1 MHTLQVAP
9 WRDLGYVASTRSPQL
24 DARLFSSPRASA
36 DLYKL
41 LLPPRNDTRPYRAQL
56 QTPVLAKYRQHGH
69 HIRYEAVKTPSCEL
83 PSGFRPEHT
92 GAPLPAFAGQPS
104 VNMDDPG
111 WAWPAW
117 KFGMKRDDLFTTLHD
132 RYNTFS
138 YTLQDPEAFHHD
150 VSEIAHD
157 ADSSEQ
163 FHRLMA
169 DRQQQRLRELNE
181 TLETL
186 AVEIIA
192 NPKLMGSEQWQ
203 HALQMFRTKSY
214 DSIVR
219 YFASYLPDDYLDRH
233 ESQSTSSYSSFS
245 EADSIHTVST
255 KASSADGASSH
266 FLDDDFF
273 PNGPVMTVEPCTF
286 EHDAHHDTNA
296 EGPLSPPHSE
306 ATHSE
311 CSASSPSDAESP
323 AYSSTNPPSRSM
335 SFSGSESGH
344 LGPELMRRRF
354 DCHDDETWQ
363 PDDCD
368 TSVTSVCD
376 SAETRSSCD
385 DGVADVAD
393 DKTPGCQPLYF
404 EDDDE
409 FPAAQYPDD
418 EFDLL
423 DTPSASKDALESDT
437 PTPRQESIAT
447 SYLEYKSMAARKLSP
462 HRRSP
467 SPKSHLVHQAT
478 GILAREVR
486 RSPEEAMSKIQKPF
500 QDPLRKRPKGK
511 RRLD

>member
-1 MHTLQVAP
+1 M
-9 WRDLGYVASTRSPQL
+9 R
-24 DARLFSSPRASA
+24 
-36 DLYKL
+36 
-41 LLPPRNDTRPYRAQL
+41 
-56 QTPVLAKYRQHGH
+56 
-69 HIRYEAVKTPSCEL
+69 SCEDAL
-83 PSGFRPEHT
+83 VRIAHWASPEYT
-92 GAPLPAFAGQPS
+92 GAPLPAFAGCHSS

-150 VSEIAHD
+150 VYEISRD
-157 ADSSEQ
+157 ADTTEQ

-181 TLETL
+181 SLETL

-245 EADSIHTVST
+245 EADSTHTMST
-255 KASSADGASSH
+255 KASSADDAPSP
-266 FLDDDFF
+266 FLDDDYF
-273 PNGPVMTVEPCTF
+273 PDGPVMTVEPCIF
-286 EHDAHHDTNA
+286 ERDAHP
-296 EGPLSPPHSE
+296 EGPLSPPQSE

-323 AYSSTNPPSRSM
+323 AYSTNPPSRSM

-344 LGPELMRRRF
+344 LGSELMRRRF
-354 DCHDDETWQ
+354 DCHDDDETSQ
-363 PDDCD
+363 SDCD

-376 SAETRSSCD
+376 SAESQFSC
-385 DGVADVAD
+385 DGVADEKTQAD
-393 DKTPGCQPLYF
+393 QPLYF
-404 EDDDE
+404 EEEDE
-409 FPAAQYPDD
+409 FPPAQYPDD
-418 EFDLL
+418 EFDFL
-423 DTPSASKDALESDT
+423 DTPSASNDTLESDT
-437 PTPRQESIAT
+437 PTPRQEPVATT
-447 SYLEYKSMAARKLSP
+447 SYMEYKSTAARRLPSP
-462 HRRSP
+462 RRRSP
-467 SPKSHLVHQAT
+467 SPKSQLVHRAT
-478 GILAREVR
+478 GNLAREVR
-486 RSPEEAMSKIQKPF
+486 RSPEEAMSKIQKPL

-511 RRLD
+511 RRVA

>member
-1 MHTLQVAP
+1 
-9 WRDLGYVASTRSPQL
+9 
-24 DARLFSSPRASA
+24 
-36 DLYKL
+36 
-41 LLPPRNDTRPYRAQL
+41 
-56 QTPVLAKYRQHGH
+56 
-69 HIRYEAVKTPSCEL
+69 
-83 PSGFRPEHT
+83 
-92 GAPLPAFAGQPS
+92 
-104 VNMDDPG
+104 MDDPG

-150 VSEIAHD
+150 VYEISRD
-157 ADSSEQ
+157 ADTSEQ

-169 DRQQQRLRELNE
+169 DRQQQRLRELSE
-181 TLETL
+181 SLETL

-219 YFASYLPDDYLDRH
+219 YFASYLPGDYLDRH
-233 ESQSTSSYSSFS
+233 ESHSTSSYSSFS

-255 KASSADGASSH
+255 EASSADDAPSP
-266 FLDDDFF
+266 FLDDDDFF

-286 EHDAHHDTNA
+286 EHDAHRDTNP
-296 EGPLSPPHSE
+296 EGPLSPPQSE

-311 CSASSPSDAESP
+311 CSASSSDAESP
-323 AYSSTNPPSRSM
+323 AYSATNPPSRSM

-354 DCHDDETWQ
+354 DCHDDDETSQ
-363 PDDCD
+363 SDCD

-376 SAETRSSCD
+376 SAETPSSCD
-385 DGVADVAD
+385 GAAHVAD
-393 DKTPGCQPLYF
+393 DKTQACQPLYF
-404 EDDDE
+404 GDDDE

-423 DTPSASKDALESDT
+423 DTPGASNDTLESDT
-437 PTPRQESIAT
+437 PTPRQETAAT
-447 SYLEYKSMAARKLSP
+447 SYMEYKSIAARRLPSP
-462 HRRSP
+462 RRRSP
-467 SPKSHLVHQAT
+467 SPKSHLVHRRN
-478 GILAREVR
+478 LAPEVR
-486 RSPEEAMSKIQKPF
+486 RSPEEAMSKIQKPLH
-500 QDPLRKRPKGK
+500 DPLRKRPKGK
-511 RRLD
+511 RRVD